1 MLLLSTLLLVALV
14 SGGGDECAAAST
26 QLTPPIEVAEALP
39 HLRWVFP
46 PRERVAIAPPFHLWI
61 EAARVHAA
69 FSNRNLRVCLNVVPT
84 ASSVSA
90 AAASDCFPFTTYKPE
105 KEVGWLNR
113 SMDDM
118 KLLPFAAY
126 PEGTCFTAVATLEA
140 NGLVMAPPVSRTF
153 CTARTDAKPAPTTT
167 RSTSKGE
174 GKAAAAASDLVR
186 RVEHAFAAAEARSS
200 RANLCLSIPG
210 MSGTSFRHFLS
221 ALFDEIDGEDKA
233 RRPLRYL
240 EVGLWAGSTLSCA
253 LEGRSPGMLQAVG
266 VDNWSQFAGGGWAK
280 EAFFANT
287 KAILFSTSPG
297 VEFHVFQEDFF
308 TIPFEQL
315 LQAAQ
320 GPLDI
325 YLFDGPHSASEH
337 YRSLPQV
344 IDALAD
350 TFILIVD
357 DANYDEAILTTEAAV
372 KHLELEVVFRRDI
385 PTAAVAGT
393 STQESYGG
401 WHNGVSVWVLQK
413 KSYLRPRDS
422 AAVSAAAAAAAGE

>member
-1 MLLLSTLLLVALV
+1 
-14 SGGGDECAAAST
+14 
-26 QLTPPIEVAEALP
+26 
-39 HLRWVFP
+39 
-46 PRERVAIAPPFHLWI
+46 
-61 EAARVHAA
+61 
-69 FSNRNLRVCLNVVPT
+69 
-84 ASSVSA
+84 
-90 AAASDCFPFTTYKPE
+90 
-105 KEVGWLNR
+105 
-113 SMDDM
+113 M
-118 KLLPFAAY
+118 KLLPFATY

-174 GKAAAAASDLVR
+174 GTAAAAAAAATAAADLVR
-186 RVEHAFAAAEARSS
+186 RVEYAFAAAEARSS
-200 RANLCLSIPG
+200 RADLCLKIPG

-240 EVGLWAGSTLSCA
+240 EVGLWAGSTLGCA

-266 VDNWSQFAGGGWAK
+266 VDNWSEFAGGGWAK

-287 KAILFSTSPG
+287 KEILFSTSPG
-297 VEFHVFQEDFF
+297 VEFQVVQQDFF

-315 LQAAQ
+315 LELTQ
-320 GPLDI
+320 GPIDV
-325 YLFDGPHSASEH
+325 YLFDGPHSASDH

-413 KSYLRPRDS
+413 KKLDRLRG
-422 AAVSAAAAAAAGE
+422 A